1 MLPKIHIIFGL
12 AFSILLFLIF
22 PTMGWIGFLIIFL
35 SSFLIDI
42 DHYLY
47 YVYRTG
53 KWSIKDSFRWFL
65 KNKKLFNSMNR
76 QQKDKIYT
84 GLCFLHGI
92 EAIILLLI
100 AWLIFYP
107 NNFVFF
113 IILGFVFHQLLDTI
127 HIHTSEYRYDKVIS
141 FIYSVKQA
149 KKRKLLQEI

>member
-12 AFSILLFLIF
+12 AFSILLFLLF
-22 PTMGWIGFLIIFL
+22 PSIGWIGFLIIFL

-47 YVYRTG
+47 YVYKTR
-53 KWSIKDSFRWFL
+53 KWGIKDSFRWYF
-65 KNKKLFNSMNR
+65 KNKKIFNSMNKK
-76 QQKDKIYT
+76 QKDKVYT

-100 AWLIFYP
+100 VWFLFYP
-107 NNFVFF
+107 NNFIFF
-113 IILGFVFHQLLDTI
+113 IILGFVFHQLLDAI
-127 HIHTSEYRYDKVIS
+127 HIYTSEYRYDKVIS

-149 KKRKLLQEI
+149 RNKKLLQEI